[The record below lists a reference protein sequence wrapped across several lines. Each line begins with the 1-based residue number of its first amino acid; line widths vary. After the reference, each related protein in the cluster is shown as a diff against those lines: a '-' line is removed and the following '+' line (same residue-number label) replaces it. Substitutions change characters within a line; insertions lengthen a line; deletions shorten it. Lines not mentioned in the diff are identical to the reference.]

1 MSLEKI
7 VNILFQSVNGSVYPL
22 TVVGISVICLLGSN
36 SHSSRAQTPRR
47 VAQIIKNHQNTHP
60 ANLFFV
66 HPHIGNDSTGN
77 GTENAPWQTITHALN
92 NATSNSIIILADG
105 TYSTQ
110 SGEVFPLIVKPG
122 VAIQGNITN
131 KGKSVIIHG
140 GGQYLS
146 RSFGSQNVAIVTKD
160 QSRVSGVTV
169 INNNSRGFGL
179 WIESN
184 NSIVQENIFTQNTQ
198 DGIAVAGN
206 ATANI
211 SNNYF
216 YRNGANGITIS
227 GNARPEIRENVF
239 QDTGFGIN
247 IIANA
252 APLIT
257 GNKIKSNRSGVIVQA
272 NSTPILRGNTIEN
285 NREDGLVVIAQGRPD
300 LGSSNDPGRN
310 LFKSNKRYDIN
321 AKSAKLVIFASGNN
335 LATNRIRGKL
345 DFSGVNRAKSQVDS
359 QRQEKRNI
367 SPSKQTFQQPNNRSS
382 NQLPPL
388 PNSVI
393 NSNLEQYSPQKQA
406 QLFGTNINSTQNDT
420 GVIEFVAPQ
429 ARKPTN
435 LSQDLGTIK
444 PNSNVKNNGE
454 VETYQTYENPDP
466 VVRNTGK
473 IENFP
478 RYRVSRTIPRYRV
491 LVLVNNQQQM
501 QLLSDLSK
509 DAFPRVWRGQQ
520 VIQVAV
526 FSNSDNARSMMMNL
540 ANRGLQAV
548 IEPVN

>member
-7 VNILFQSVNGSVYPL
+7 VNILLQSVNGSIYPL
-22 TVVGISVICLLGSN
+22 TVVGISVISLLGTN
-36 SHSSRAQTPRR
+36 SHSSMAQTPREI
-47 VAQIIKNHQNTHP
+47 AQVVKNQQNNNP
-60 ANLFFV
+60 ANLLFV
-66 HPHIGNDSTGN
+66 HPQIGNDSMGN
-77 GTENAPWQTITHALN
+77 GSENAPWQTITQALN
-92 NATSNSIIILADG
+92 NATANSVIILAAG
-105 TYSTQ
+105 TYSTR

-122 VAIQGNITN
+122 VTIKGNISN

-140 GGQYLS
+140 GGEYLS
-146 RSFGSQNVAIVTKD
+146 RNFGSQNVAIVTNE

-169 INNNSRGFGL
+169 INNNSRGYGL

-198 DGIAVAGN
+198 DGIAVTGN

-227 GNARPEIRENVF
+227 GNASPEIRENVF

-247 IIANA
+247 IIENA
-252 APLIT
+252 APLIQ
-257 GNKIKSNRSGVIVQA
+257 GNQIKSNRSGVIVQA
-272 NSTPILRGNTIEN
+272 NSKPILRANIIDS

-335 LATNRIRGKL
+335 LASNRIRGKL
-345 DFSGVNRAKSQVDS
+345 DLSGVNQAKSQVYSQS
-359 QRQEKRNI
+359 QRRTI
-367 SPSKQTFQQPNNRSS
+367 SPGKQTSEQRNNRKS

-388 PNSVI
+388 PNSVR
-393 NSNLEQYSPQKQA
+393 NSNLQNSNLPQYNSQEQA
-406 QLFGTNINSTQNDT
+406 QTD
-420 GVIEFVAPQ
+420 VIEFIAPE
-429 ARKPTN
+429 ARKRTN
-435 LSQDLGTIK
+435 LSQDLGRFK
-444 PNSNVKNNGE
+444 PNSNVRNKRE
-454 VETYQTYENPDP
+454 FQTYQSYENPDS
-466 VVRNTGK
+466 VVRNTQK
-473 IENFP
+473 IETFQS
-478 RYRVSRTIPRYRV
+478 YGVGGTIPRYRV

-501 QLLSDLSK
+501 QLVSDLSK

-520 VIQVAV
+520 VFQIAV
-526 FSNSDNARSMMMNL
+526 FSNSDNARSMIMNL